1 MLRWGQ
7 DMEANHTKGDSS
19 MTLCLSSQ
27 EFIFLYKVLN
37 IGGKIFF
44 YDKV

>member
-1 MLRWGQ
+1 M
-7 DMEANHTKGDSS
+7 DNYIKGDSS

-27 EFIFLYKVLN
+27 EFIFSIKVLN